1 MTGPLKRLLE
11 SRFRISTQLYLGL
24 GGAVI
29 LTMGASLVGW
39 YYFNR
44 MGEAQRFI
52 NEGSVPE
59 IVAAF
64 GVAQQSGAL
73 TAAAPR
79 LTAAATPEDFAR
91 VAAEIASEQDA
102 FEAQLTALTAFEA
115 QLTPLTPQRGAE
127 ERFARIRANGAALIA
142 NITAI
147 DRSVSERF
155 ALSARSTTLRAELDQ
170 VRAELDGILIPAID
184 DQLFFAITGFRAL
197 SKTPAQRPL
206 KYRKRNERD
215 AGLRALSQ
223 ASDPRQQ
230 NFSAAEFH
238 RYRHLADLLGD
249 ATIAIQLLANAF
261 TLADAAQI
269 EPLRERFE
277 AAAGRVERKRSAIGA
292 APAHD
297 RMAQAFERLFQ
308 MGLGQESG
316 FNLRSGELDLAA
328 RQQDLL
334 AQNRSLA
341 IDLLTEVHSLVG
353 EARRN
358 TEEATRASSEAIL
371 TGQRLLLALNVVSIV
386 GAVLIAYLFVGRV
399 LLRRLE
405 RLSNRMR
412 GMASGDLETEV
423 DISGRDE
430 VADMAAALEVF
441 RRHALEVQRLN
452 LVEKLAEELQG
463 KNEQLENVLA
473 DLRRAQDQIIM
484 REKLAAL
491 GELTAGVAHEIKNP
505 LNFVKNFS
513 EVSTELLEELQEIL
527 QEEVKLGEEPGEL
540 IDEICGDLTG
550 NLQRICEHG
559 ERANAIVHAML
570 SMGRGG
576 GERQPADINLLL
588 DEHAR
593 LAYHSARASDP
604 DFNLTIQKDFDPEA
618 GLIEVVPQDMGRV
631 FLNLVSNACYATDEK
646 RRGDSGSGE
655 RYDPILSMTT
665 RRLDDRIEI
674 TVRDNGCGIPPH
686 VVDKIFN
693 PFFTT
698 KPTDEGTGLGLALSN
713 DIVRE
718 QGGVIRVES
727 EPGQFTEMI
736 IELPLTPPS

>member
-1 MTGPLKRLLE
+1 MTGQLKRLLE
-11 SRFRISTQLYLGL
+11 NRFRISAQLYMGI
-24 GGAVI
+24 GGAVV

-39 YYFNR
+39 YSFNR
-44 MGEAQRFI
+44 VGEAQSHV
-52 NEGSVPE
+52 NEESVPE
-59 IVAAF
+59 MAAAF
-64 GVAQQSGAL
+64 GVAQRSGAL

-79 LTAAATPEDFAR
+79 LAAAATPEDFAR

-102 FEAQLTALTAFEA
+102 FEAQLTTLTAFEA
-115 QLTPLTPQRGAE
+115 QLTALTRQRGE
-127 ERFARIRANGAALIA
+127 EELFANIRANGAALIA
-142 NITAI
+142 NIASI
-147 DRSVSERF
+147 NRSVAERF
-155 ALSARSTTLRAELDQ
+155 ALSAQSAALRVELAE
-170 VRAELDGILIPAID
+170 VRAEMDNLLIPAID
-184 DQLFFAITGFRAL
+184 DQLFFAMTG
-197 SKTPAQRPL
+197 
-206 KYRKRNERD
+206 YRTLDEE
-215 AGLRALSQ
+215 
-223 ASDPRQQ
+223 ASPRQEH
-230 NFSAAEFH
+230 FSEAEFD
-238 RYRHLADLLGD
+238 RYRHLADLHGD
-249 ATIAIQLLANAF
+249 ATIANQLLASAF
-261 TLADAAQI
+261 NLADAALI

-277 AAAGRVERKRSAIGA
+277 AAAGRVEQRQSVIGA
-292 APAHD
+292 SPALT
-297 RMAQAFERLFQ
+297 RIAQAFERLFQ

-316 FNLRSGELDLAA
+316 FNLRSRELELAA

-334 AQNRSLA
+334 ARNRSLA
-341 IDLLTEVHSLVG
+341 IDLLADVEGLVG
-353 EARRN
+353 AARIRA
-358 TEEATRASSEAIL
+358 EEATRASSDAIL
-371 TGQRLLLALNVVSIV
+371 TGQRLLLALNIVSIV
-386 GAVLIAYLFVGRV
+386 GALLIAYLFVGRV

-405 RLSNRMR
+405 RLSSRMR
-412 GMASGDLETEV
+412 SMASGDLETEV

-463 KNEQLENVLA
+463 KNEQLEKVLA
-473 DLRRAQDQIIM
+473 DLRRAQDQIVM

-513 EVSTELLEELQEIL
+513 EVSTELLEELQEVL
-527 QEEVKLGEEPGEL
+527 GESEVKLGEEPKE
-540 IDEICGDLTG
+540 IIEEICEDLTG
-550 NLQRICEHG
+550 NLERICQHG

-576 GERQPADINLLL
+576 GDRQPTDINRLL

-604 DFNLTIQKDFDPEA
+604 NFNLTIEKDFDPEA
-618 GLIEVVPQDMGRV
+618 GLVEVVPQDMGRV

-646 RRGDSGSGE
+646 RRAGGGGE
-655 RYDPILSMTT
+655 DYEPTLTMAT
-665 RRLDDRIEI
+665 RRLDNRLEVM
-674 TVRDNGCGIPPH
+674 VRDNGSGIPPH

-698 KPTDEGTGLGLALSN
+698 KPTDQGTGLGLALSN

-718 QGGVIRVES
+718 QGGAIRVES

-736 IELPLTPPS
+736 VELPLKPIS

>member
-1 MTGPLKRLLE
+1 MTGLLKRLLE
-11 SRFRISTQLYLGL
+11 SRFRISAQLYLGI
-24 GGAVI
+24 GGAVV

-39 YYFNR
+39 YSFNR
-44 MGEAQRFI
+44 VGEAQSHV
-52 NEGSVPE
+52 NEESVPE
-59 IVAAF
+59 MAAAF
-64 GVAQQSGAL
+64 GVAQRSGAL

-79 LTAAATPEDFAR
+79 LAAAATPEDFAR
-91 VAAEIASEQDA
+91 VAAEIASEQTA
-102 FEAQLTALTAFEA
+102 FEAQLTALT
-115 QLTPLTPQRGAE
+115 QQRGE
-127 ERFARIRANGAALIA
+127 EELFARIRANGTALIA
-142 NITAI
+142 NIAAI
-147 DRSVSERF
+147 DRSVAERF
-155 ALSARSTTLRAELDQ
+155 ALSAQSAALRIELAE
-170 VRAELDGILIPAID
+170 VRAEVDSLLIPAID
-184 DQLFFAITGFRAL
+184 DQLFYAMTGYRTL
-197 SKTPAQRPL
+197 DEPAT
-206 KYRKRNERD
+206 
-215 AGLRALSQ
+215 
-223 ASDPRQQ
+223 PRQEH
-230 NFSAAEFH
+230 FSEAEFD
-238 RYRHLADLLGD
+238 RYRHLADLHGD
-249 ATIAIQLLANAF
+249 ATITNQLLASAF
-261 TLADAAQI
+261 NLADAALI

-277 AAAGRVERKRSAIGA
+277 AAAGRIERRQPGIGTSPDYA
-292 APAHD
+292 
-297 RMAQAFERLFQ
+297 RIVQTVERLFQ

-316 FNLRSGELDLAA
+316 FNLRSRELELDA
-328 RQQDLL
+328 RQLDLL
-334 AQNRSLA
+334 ARNRSLA
-341 IDLLTEVHSLVG
+341 IDLLADVEGLVG
-353 EARRN
+353 EARMRAV
-358 TEEATRASSEAIL
+358 EATRASSEAIL
-371 TGQRLLLALNVVSIV
+371 TGQRLLLALNLVSLV
-386 GAVLIAYLFVGRV
+386 GALLIAYLFVGRV
-399 LLRRLE
+399 LLRRLD

-412 GMASGDLETEV
+412 RMASGDLETEV

-473 DLRRAQDQIIM
+473 DLRRAQDQIVM

-527 QEEVKLGEEPGEL
+527 DESNEQLGGEPREM

-550 NLQRICEHG
+550 NLQRICQHG

-576 GERQPADINLLL
+576 GDRQPTDINRLL

-604 DFNLTIQKDFDPEA
+604 DFNLTIEQDFDPDA
-618 GLIEVVPQDMGRV
+618 GMIEVVPQDMGRV

-646 RRGDSGSGE
+646 RRSDSKGGE
-655 RYDPILSMTT
+655 DYEPTLSMAT
-665 RRLDDRIEI
+665 RRLDDRLEI
-674 TVRDNGCGIPPH
+674 SIRDNGSGIPPH

-698 KPTDEGTGLGLALSN
+698 KPTDQGTGLGLALSN

-718 QGGVIRVES
+718 QGGAIRVES

-736 IELPLTPPS
+736 VELPLMPPS